1 MQSWLLRDSTN
12 IPNHPCCKL
21 CTDSIHI
28 DCCCRFAVNS
38 SSLHKLHLV
47 QAAHQGPAVLG
58 LAMISMGE
66 ELGATMSLRMLEHLL
81 RYGEPAVRCC
91 PGCLRP
97 GA

>member
-1 MQSWLLRDSTN
+1 MLLTA
-12 IPNHPCCKL
+12 
-21 CTDSIHI
+21 
-28 DCCCRFAVNS
+28 AVNVLS
-38 SSLHKLHLV
+38 RALPFTAFSVL

-91 PGCLRP
+91 PGCLMP
-97 GA
+97 GM